1 MLLTMKITD
10 FVLLVLLTAANVQG
24 QGSFNLRSL
33 AKLAGGIIKANSSGG
48 SGERSARAFEA
59 LDATELTHTS
69 GISASQTY
77 QKYNSNPFSAY
88 DSVRYTPP
96 RTVSSSSSCQCSSEV
111 NSSGGN
117 CTRTYQGRRWCY
129 LNRNY
134 SSYRCPDV
142 KYSRS
147 NKPWSFIG
155 CQNR

>member
-1 MLLTMKITD
+1 MLLTMKITN
-10 FVLLVLLTAANVQG
+10 FVLLVLLAAANVQG
-24 QGSFNLRSL
+24 QGSFNLGSL
-33 AKLAGGIIKANSSGG
+33 VKLAGGIIKANRGS

-134 SSYRCPDV
+134 SSYRCLDV

-155 CQNR
+155 CQ